1 MALVRVNS
9 RLHYRDTQHLEITLS
24 EYAHRA
30 GEFRCY
36 QRKAKRFARGADV
49 AISRESLTSK
59 GQALVKVG
67 GAAPAR
73 G

>member
-9 RLHYRDTQHLEITLS
+9 RLHYRDTHHLEITLG

-36 QRKAKRFARGADV
+36 QRKAKRLARGADV
-49 AISRESLTSK
+49 AILRE
-59 GQALVKVG
+59 
-67 GAAPAR
+67 
-73 G
+73 